1 MTIHHSRRFATLL
14 ICLCLAVAALLPLAA
29 SAQETRKTVRVGWYE
44 SPFNITDRHGR
55 RSGYAYEYQR
65 KIAAY
70 TGWEYE
76 YVDGT
81 WPELMQ
87 MLVNGEID
95 LMSDVSYTQERAEQM
110 LFSAL
115 PMGAE
120 EYYLFIDKENMEIG
134 PDDFSSLN
142 GKTVG
147 AYQGSV
153 QIGFFED
160 WERVHGIEAEILE
173 LTCSEEEALE
183 KLHDGEMDVYLAL
196 DSFGDPETTTPIC
209 WIGSSD
215 FYFAIKRDRQ
225 DLLDELN
232 VAMNKIRDEDKY
244 YNDLMVEK
252 YMRTTSAN
260 LSLTPKERGWLDEH
274 GPIVVGYQDDYMA

>member
-1 MTIHHSRRFATLL
+1 
-14 ICLCLAVAALLPLAA
+14 
-29 SAQETRKTVRVGWYE
+29 
-44 SPFNITDRHGR
+44 
-55 RSGYAYEYQR
+55 
-65 KIAAY
+65 
-70 TGWEYE
+70 
-76 YVDGT
+76 
-81 WPELMQ
+81 

-120 EYYLFIDKENMEIG
+120 EYYLFIDKENMEID

-173 LTCSEEEALE
+173 LTCSVEEALE

-225 DLLDELN
+225 DLLDEMN

-274 GPIVVGYQDDYMA
+274 GPIVVGYQDDYMAFCDADANGELTGALKDYIALAAKSLSFGQLEFRTVAYPTKAAVVEALQRGEITACSPPT

>member
-1 MTIHHSRRFATLL
+1 MRSGNMTIHRSRRFATLL

-29 SAQETRKTVRVGWYE
+29 SAQEPRKTVRVGWHE

-120 EYYLFIDKENMEIG
+120 ERAPAERPG
-134 PDDFSSLN
+134 PRPP
-142 GKTVG
+142 G
-147 AYQGSV
+147 A
-153 QIGFFED
+153 
-160 WERVHGIEAEILE
+160 
-173 LTCSEEEALE
+173 
-183 KLHDGEMDVYLAL
+183 
-196 DSFGDPETTTPIC
+196 
-209 WIGSSD
+209 
-215 FYFAIKRDRQ
+215 
-225 DLLDELN
+225 
-232 VAMNKIRDEDKY
+232 
-244 YNDLMVEK
+244 
-252 YMRTTSAN
+252 
-260 LSLTPKERGWLDEH
+260 
-274 GPIVVGYQDDYMA
+274 